1 MVCLSL
7 DRCKWYIGRRPPGE
21 RSDRLISAFEHVNVE
36 ILEDKKARRR
46 HFASSW
52 LFNFMVVFATLA
64 NTVLIGL
71 ESDYS
76 RGIQLA
82 DRLPWF
88 ICEVLFTTFFFVE
101 MLLRINQLNWEY
113 FVDPWNVF
121 DYCLVVFSV
130 ADLVVSLAK
139 TDGSGLRWAASLRVF
154 RSLRIAR
161 AIRREKVVRGLF
173 RITQGFIDALPSM
186 LWTFLAAVL
195 FAYMLAIV
203 LTALVGSDLAA
214 RELWE
219 NAEVYCGTVTR
230 SFFTILQ
237 IMTLDCAAE
246 PILRPMY
253 HAAPLGLLVTFLSNL
268 ILSFGVLNILFAIM
282 VERMMI
288 ISHETQ
294 ESRATAV
301 AKSERLLM
309 TAMLE
314 EFTEYDQDYNGELD
328 FWEFRKVL
336 RTPGMTKKLSF
347 LGVGPDE
354 AESLFELMDVDKSG
368 SLTPIEFLTGLFKVK
383 GPAKGQDLCRLI
395 TLAEKNKRMA
405 TKWVTRVRHLNAKAD
420 EIQVRLNGAGR
431 HLARELRGLQ
441 EASHRTDLTWSK
453 AAQREMVIKDRD
465 LHDQLDFPTME
476 DAPKRPSEGYH
487 VEDL

>member
-1 MVCLSL
+1 
-7 DRCKWYIGRRPPGE
+7 
-21 RSDRLISAFEHVNVE
+21 
-36 ILEDKKARRR
+36 
-46 HFASSW
+46 
-52 LFNFMVVFATLA
+52 MVVFATLA

-230 SFFTILQ
+230 SNGTALSG
-237 IMTLDCAAE
+237 M
-246 PILRPMY
+246 LRYGNRFP
-253 HAAPLGLLVTFLSNL
+253 
-268 ILSFGVLNILFAIM
+268 
-282 VERMMI
+282 E
-288 ISHETQ
+288 

-314 EFTEYDQDYNGELD
+314 EFTDAWTWTGLAYQPTTTEEYDQDYNGELD

-420 EIQVRLNGAGR
+420 EIQVRLNGVC
-431 HLARELRGLQ
+431 EP
-441 EASHRTDLTWSK
+441 S
-453 AAQREMVIKDRD
+453 
-465 LHDQLDFPTME
+465 LDGKQSTVPLFHTV
-476 DAPKRPSEGYH
+476 PKS
-487 VEDL
+487 L